1 MIGARTR
8 RRRRMRQLRVARS
21 HLARPPSSREA
32 GRERETRRVLR
43 AMRRRDF
50 PRSII
55 SHHDRDILPPEGHAP
70 DRARAFASRTS
81 VFPEITLGDI

>member
-1 MIGARTR
+1 VLPDRISRDR
-8 RRRRMRQLRVARS
+8 RA
-21 HLARPPSSREA
+21 A
-32 GRERETRRVLR
+32 GRLAERETRRVLR

-81 VFPEITLGDI
+81 VFPEITLGDVAEDAV